1 MKIAILGGGYT
12 GLSAAFYLQKQGHE
26 VTLYEKQTELGGLA
40 NGFKGEGWD
49 WFLER
54 AYHHVFASDSD
65 ILDFSKD
72 AGFEDFFFTE
82 PQTTSLYD
90 VGNEN
95 YRIIAIDTPVDLLRF
110 PLLSPAERVRAGI
123 ALARLKFLPFDKAYE
138 EKTAQELMTEWMGNR
153 AYNTLFGELFRKKFG
168 KYAGNILSVFLWA
181 RIKKRTK
188 KLGYVNGG
196 FQIFTNYLE
205 HLLTDNKVNVQKGIT
220 VKTIRRLDNQ
230 FGVVLEE
237 GEGAEVTVPFDRIVS
252 TLPTPV
258 FVKIANEIMP
268 VDYIKG
274 LKTIKYL
281 NAACLIVEADKK
293 LVEHAYWLSNCV
305 PDFPMMVFVQ
315 HTNMV
320 SADHYG
326 GKHILYLANY
336 IDNNHPLL
344 KMNADEA
351 LAFYKPA
358 LDKVNPVF
366 AQSIKRLFYFKA
378 PFAQPIFD
386 KEFITVKP
394 DFQTPVEGFYMAN
407 LDMTYPYDRG
417 TNYAVKLGREVAG
430 LVA

>member
-12 GLSAAFYLQKQGHE
+12 GLTAAFYLQRKGHE
-26 VTLYEKQTELGGLA
+26 VTVYEKQTELGGLA
-40 NGFKGEGWD
+40 SGFKVEGWN

-65 ILDFSKD
+65 ILDFSRD
-72 AGFEDFFFTE
+72 TGFDDFFFSE
-82 PQTTSLYD
+82 PQTSSLYD
-90 VGNEN
+90 IGNET
-95 YRIIAIDTPVDLLRF
+95 YRIVSIDTPFDLLRF
-110 PLLSPAERVRAGI
+110 PLLSPADRVRAGI
-123 ALARLKFLPFDKAYE
+123 ALARLKFLPFDRVYE
-138 EKTAQELMTEWMGNR
+138 EETAHELMHKWMGNR
-153 AYNTLFGELFRKKFG
+153 AYQTLFGELFRKKFG

-205 HLLTDNKVNVQKGIT
+205 HLLTDNKVRVQKGTT
-220 VKTIRRLDNQ
+220 VKTIRKLENQ
-230 FGVVLEE
+230 FGVVLSE
-237 GEGAEVTVPFDRIVS
+237 GKGTVTVPFDRIIS

-258 FVKIANEIMP
+258 FVKMAAEIMP
-268 VDYIKG
+268 DGYLEG

-315 HTNMV
+315 HTNMIP
-320 SADHYG
+320 AEHYG

-336 IDNNHPLL
+336 IDNDHPLL
-344 KMNADEA
+344 TMNADEA
-351 LAFYKPA
+351 LAYYKPA
-358 LDKVNPVF
+358 LDKVNPLF
-366 AQSIKRLFYFKA
+366 ASSIKRLFYFKA

-386 KEFITVKP
+386 KEFTKVKP

-417 TNYAVKLGREVAG
+417 TNYAVKLGKEVSG
-430 LVA
+430 LVQ